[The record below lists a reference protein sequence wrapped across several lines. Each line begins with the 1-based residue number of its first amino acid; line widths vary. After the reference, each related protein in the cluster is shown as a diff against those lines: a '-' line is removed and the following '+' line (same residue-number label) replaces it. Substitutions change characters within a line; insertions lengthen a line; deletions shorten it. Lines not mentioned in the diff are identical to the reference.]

1 MAPAWQHKVMVR
13 KEDRVK
19 QCRPR
24 QSPLQSPFQSY
35 FRSPRKPRSSGSAGN
50 SGCHKCKKAKR
61 SLETAEVNTEPIVKQ
76 VARYDEDTA
85 TENIRE
91 EECADFVKV
100 RARAKTRVLLKA
112 NGARPSPIVRQPLQH
127 STNASFRCRKRPL
140 TKLVSDTF
148 VQ

>member
-1 MAPAWQHKVMVR
+1 MAPAWQQKVMVR
-13 KEDRVK
+13 NQDLAKQKRPMRCTRVSK
-19 QCRPR
+19 W
-24 QSPLQSPFQSY
+24 LFQSY
-35 FRSPRKPRSSGSAGN
+35 FRSPRKPRPSGSSSGAN

-100 RARAKTRVLLKA
+100 RARSKTRVLLKA
-112 NGARPSPIVRQPLQH
+112 NGGSGGRPSPILRQ
-127 STNASFRCRKRPL
+127 STNASFRSRKRPL
-140 TKLVSDTF
+140 TKLVSLT
-148 VQ
+148 